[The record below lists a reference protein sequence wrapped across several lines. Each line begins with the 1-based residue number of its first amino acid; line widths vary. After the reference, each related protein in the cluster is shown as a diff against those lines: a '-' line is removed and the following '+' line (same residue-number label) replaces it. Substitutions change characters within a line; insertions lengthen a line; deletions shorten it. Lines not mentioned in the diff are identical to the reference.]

1 VCANAQACAA
11 NAIDGDI
18 TDLVHTQTASTTQY
32 IWGMWDTGS
41 PLTSIDRVFFSG
53 RNAFGAGYP
62 LWHREINTEVDV
74 TNDSKCSVCLLAYV
88 VYVLY
93 GFSCTVA
100 VTLANGAAT
109 PSAFQC
115 NLNLGGQTTQGNMGT
130 GFTAPYSWYGGDCS
144 KFKRICTVPYDTT
157 HVSSFQK

>member
-1 VCANAQACAA
+1 MRSSHYVTVPSPPDASVPPDASDPRVMRRITFNAATSTMSSGYGGSVCANAQACAA

-18 TDLVHTQTASTTQY
+18 TNLVHTQTASTTQY

-74 TNDSKCSVCLLAYV
+74 TNESKCSVCLLAYV
-88 VYVLY
+88 VYAVW
-93 GFSCTVA
+93 FFMHCSCH
-100 VTLANGAAT
+100 
-109 PSAFQC
+109 PS
-115 NLNLGGQTTQGNMGT
+115 
-130 GFTAPYSWYGGDCS
+130 
-144 KFKRICTVPYDTT
+144 
-157 HVSSFQK
+157 